1 VGSLYLQFGH
11 RKWRSKAEK
20 HRVLERNYFID
31 IYLAWSDPNSLPH
44 PEYGSSIA
52 ISMFTVILRDSTLK
66 ELDRTFHVLNEQ
78 YLVQH
83 DKTRFDLL
91 SRLNVLD
98 IDVFSVGDMDR
109 LGVELQ
115 LVKST
120 LNNISDADHVDQIVS
135 MTLLCR
141 RIPGSTLVFNPLLA

>member
-1 VGSLYLQFGH
+1 
-11 RKWRSKAEK
+11 
-20 HRVLERNYFID
+20 
-31 IYLAWSDPNSLPH
+31 
-44 PEYGSSIA
+44 
-52 ISMFTVILRDSTLK
+52 MFTVILRDSTLK